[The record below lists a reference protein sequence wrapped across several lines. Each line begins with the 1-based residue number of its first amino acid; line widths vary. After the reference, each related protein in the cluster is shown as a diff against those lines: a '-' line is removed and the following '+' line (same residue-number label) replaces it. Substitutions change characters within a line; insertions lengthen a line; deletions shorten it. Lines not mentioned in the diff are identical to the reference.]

1 MWVAAHTA
9 PGEDEAV
16 GSCHVRLRSN
26 WKGLLT
32 VLVPRSASRCREVAA
47 VSG

>member
-9 PGEDEAV
+9 PGEEEAV
-16 GSCHVRLRSN
+16 GSCHVRLRGD

-32 VLVPRSASRCREVAA
+32 VLVPRTPSRCREVAA